1 MTSVAYVLVANKHA
15 FVSMREISSSH
26 QTMNLNSQTMSNSKS
41 RYNLRAVK
49 LKTTKSKRAE
59 DVVIVTALD
68 KLITSVAMLLVG
80 YSFR

>member
-1 MTSVAYVLVANKHA
+1 MTSVAYVLVANKHV
-15 FVSMREISSSH
+15 FVSMKQTSSSH

-41 RYNLRAVK
+41 KYNLRAVK
-49 LKTTKSKRAE
+49 LKMTKSKRVE

-80 YSFR
+80 YSFL